1 MLSWRMHQND
11 QLFSKDIPIPYNTNV
26 DGRKLY
32 GRKLWEG
39 STADTPR
46 QKNQYTIMLS
56 AKSPISS
63 ELPKISLPKS
73 HIIWYFAYI
82 LLIIDFSISKGF

>member
-1 MLSWRMHQND
+1 MLMAENYMAENYGKAA
-11 QLFSKDIPIPYNTNV
+11 QLILPDK
-26 DGRKLY
+26 
-32 GRKLWEG
+32 
-39 STADTPR
+39 
-46 QKNQYTIMLS
+46 KNQYTIMLS

-73 HIIWYFAYI
+73 RIIWYFAYI